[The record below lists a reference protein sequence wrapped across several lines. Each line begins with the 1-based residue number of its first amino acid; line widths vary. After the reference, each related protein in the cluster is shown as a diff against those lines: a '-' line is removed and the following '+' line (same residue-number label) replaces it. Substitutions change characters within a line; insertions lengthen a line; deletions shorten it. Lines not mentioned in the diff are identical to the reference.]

1 MRHRAKRRRGRN
13 HLTASGRDI
22 RSGLK
27 LAAGIT
33 EGQDAFSKEGWKRR
47 KKHKGSVSM
56 PGGRRAANSIEK
68 VRIEGNKIIFTNN
81 SGKEIIWINQ
91 TSKDIDV
98 TKRLFILLKMQH
110 QRFQKKHRI

>member
-1 MRHRAKRRRGRN
+1 
-13 HLTASGRDI
+13 
-22 RSGLK
+22 
-27 LAAGIT
+27 
-33 EGQDAFSKEGWKRR
+33 
-47 KKHKGSVSM
+47 M